1 MKNKLK
7 LKETGSFFNYLM
19 GNNESVPVVGQ
30 GGTRL
35 MYSDRHA
42 FEVLEVSECGKKVVC
57 DYYRPKRTDDY
68 GMSDCQS
75 YEYKEL
81 SGNPFEIVY
90 RHGSWKVK
98 FEKIEFTKEH
108 WDKYV
113 KSGDEGYQKYIK
125 PYQDENHCN
134 NVIVEGVTKLVT
146 SYGKIDV
153 IFGVKRHYY
162 DFSF

>member
-7 LKETGSFFNYLM
+7 LSQTGSFFNYLM
-19 GNNESVPVVGQ
+19 GNNESIPVVGQ
-30 GGTRL
+30 GGTKL
-35 MYSDRHA
+35 MYSDRKA
-42 FEVLEVSECGKKVVC
+42 FEVLEVSKCGKKVLC
-57 DYYRPKRTDDY
+57 EYYNAKRTDDY

-81 SGNPFEIVY
+81 SGHQFTLEY

-98 FEKIEFTKEH
+98 YQKIEFIETH
-108 WDKYV
+108 WDIYNKLGSVEY
-113 KSGDEGYQKYIK
+113 DKYISQF
-125 PYQDENHCN
+125 QDENGCN

-153 IFGVKRHYY
+153 IFGVKREYY